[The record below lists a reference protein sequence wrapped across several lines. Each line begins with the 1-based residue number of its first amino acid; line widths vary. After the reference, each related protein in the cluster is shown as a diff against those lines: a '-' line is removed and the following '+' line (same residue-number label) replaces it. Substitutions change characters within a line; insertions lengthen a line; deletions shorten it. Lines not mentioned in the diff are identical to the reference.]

1 MRTILLGLLCATALS
16 ACEMN
21 YRGSSGSGG
30 GQGGSGGSAGGGSG
44 SGGGSA
50 SSGGGSAGGGS
61 AGGGAGDCNT
71 INATGPWTVYP
82 DPYLDGGANPAA
94 GVSGGVKS
102 CTMGAGT
109 RVILAVSGLTASR
122 AYGAHVHVAA
132 CDAGQGGAH
141 YRNDAAAGATPQ
153 NEIWL
158 DFTSSATGDGA
169 NDVTATWAVRAGQ
182 AKSVIIHSRT
192 TDDAGTAGPKLSCVD
207 VPF

>member
-1 MRTILLGLLCATALS
+1 MRTILVGLLCSAALS

-21 YRGSSGSGG
+21 YRGTSGSGG
-30 GQGGSGGSAGGGSG
+30 GQGGAGGSAGGGSG
-44 SGGGSA
+44 S
-50 SSGGGSAGGGS
+50 SGGGAAGGGAAGGGA
-61 AGGGAGDCNT
+61 AGGGAGDCAT
-71 INATGPWTVYP
+71 ITATGPWTVYA

-94 GVSGGVKS
+94 GVMGSVKS
-102 CTMGAGT
+102 CTQGAGT

-141 YRNDAAAGATPQ
+141 YRNDAAGGATPQ

-158 DFTSSATGDGA
+158 DFTSSAAGA
-169 NDVTATWAVRAGQ
+169 GSNDVSASWTVRAGQ
-182 AKSVIIHSRT
+182 AKSVILHSRT
-192 TDDAGTAGPKLSCVD
+192 TDDAGTAGPKLSCLD